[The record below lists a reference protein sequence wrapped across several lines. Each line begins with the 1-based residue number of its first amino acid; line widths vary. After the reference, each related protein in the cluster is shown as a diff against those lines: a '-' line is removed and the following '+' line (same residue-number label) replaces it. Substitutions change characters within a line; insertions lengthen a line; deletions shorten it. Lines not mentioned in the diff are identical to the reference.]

1 MRRSYRPRLSAAR
14 ASATRR
20 APSGRTAGALAA
32 FRRLSRT
39 IVITIRLIAGAALAA
54 SCHQPGA
61 LASPVVNAEA
71 FYVRCDGHTD
81 DTDALQAFFR
91 AVQKDQAGSLP
102 PGVCLFK
109 NTLYIP
115 ANFTTIAGSGQ
126 YSTTLLYDGLRSDID
141 LVRVFGQSPV
151 GVAGPATI
159 SGVRIMSAR
168 RMTAGAALHIHQVG
182 RLVLH
187 DIVVDGQNGNGNLWE
202 GFWFDVTDMVRLDGF
217 EARAQDDALRL
228 NAGGADHPGVQ
239 YDLYVANGKIGGAR
253 IGVHM
258 GGGFDNFHIDNVEVT
273 NNQTNVVIDNS
284 ISPFKNQEATFGSHF
299 TTDQALSGDNY
310 LIDDRLAD
318 RTNYCNI
325 SIDGIVT
332 HSYHGAGIRIRHWP
346 NCFVSVNSP
355 FIMGNAEAGV
365 QIDDHSAI
373 VKVSPTSVVMDN
385 GKPR

>member
-1 MRRSYRPRLSAAR
+1 MRRSYRPRSSAR
-14 ASATRR
+14 ASVAPRP
-20 APSGRTAGALAA
+20 PSGRTAEPFAA
-32 FRRLSRT
+32 SRRLSHA
-39 IVITIRLIAGAALAA
+39 VVLTIRVIASATLAT
-54 SCHQPGA
+54 SCHLPGA
-61 LASPVVNAEA
+61 YASPVVHAEA
-71 FYVRCDGHTD
+71 LHVRCDGHTD

-91 AVQKDQAGSLP
+91 AVQKDQAGTLP

-109 NTLYIP
+109 STLDIT
-115 ANFTTIAGSGQ
+115 ANYTTITGSGQ
-126 YSTTLLYDGLRSDID
+126 YSTTLLYDGPRSDID

-151 GVAGPATI
+151 GVAGPGTI
-159 SGVRIMSAR
+159 SGLRIMSAR
-168 RMTAGAALHIHQVG
+168 RMTAGAALHIHRVG

-228 NAGGADHPGVQ
+228 NAGGAGNPGVQ
-239 YDLYVANGKIGGAR
+239 YDLYVENGKIGGAK

-273 NNQTNVVIDNS
+273 NNQTNVVIDNA
-284 ISPFKNQEATFGSHF
+284 ISPFKNQEASFGSHF

-310 LIDDRLAD
+310 LINDQLAD
-318 RTNYCNI
+318 RANYCNI

-346 NCFVSVNSP
+346 NCFVRVNSP
-355 FIMGNAEAGV
+355 FIMGNAQAGV
-365 QIDDHSAI
+365 QIDDTSAI
-373 VKVSPTSVVMDN
+373 VKISPTSVIMDN
-385 GKPR
+385 GNPR